1 MIILS
6 ETIILSE
13 LPRRRQKTI
22 RYELLRFSDFVK
34 HPELINHSKY
44 SSIYIDDVNLFKEN
58 FDLFL
63 KMLSANFFKRFSCH
77 DYEGLKFI
85 ENELKN
91 QANIQV
97 GLVDDF
103 QNKDRSYINI
113 DEFEKTE
120 LVIPIAYSSWNVQS
134 SNDIPIA
141 CYYSN
146 LGHYSPFG
154 IIGFSKISKEFLP
167 KLNEI
172 ISEISNNWDSYT
184 ELDKLILISNY
195 LQDRVQYV
203 DENNLSEGKK
213 GIYITDSNGIDVN
226 FNVHN
231 PEVTLLQRF
240 GVCEGIA
247 NATTLLLNNPT
258 ININARSVFGS
269 NHVWNV
275 VEIDGKF
282 YQVDNTWSITRNES
296 QYPESLKAKDF
307 TSDYLLLGS
316 KKMAELGH
324 HNAAT
329 ILPQL
334 SDDDY
339 PREKIN
345 ERQKVLSK
353 QVRFHD
359 YSQPVFKSYLK
370 VNN

>member
-1 MIILS
+1 MIL
-6 ETIILSE
+6 
-13 LPRRRQKTI
+13 LPALPPRHQKQI
-22 RYELLRFSDFVK
+22 RYELPRFSDFVK
-34 HPELINHSKY
+34 HPELIDRSKY

-63 KMLSANFFKRFSCH
+63 KMISANCFENFSCH

-91 QANIQV
+91 QVNITL

-120 LVIPIAYSSWNVQS
+120 LVIPIAYSSWNVHS

-172 ISEISNNWDSYT
+172 ISEINSNWDNYT

-203 DENNLSEGKK
+203 DENNSSEGKK

-226 FNVHN
+226 LNVHN

-247 NATTLLLNNPT
+247 NATTLLLNNPI
-258 ININARSVFGS
+258 INVNVRSVYGS
-269 NHVWNV
+269 SHVWNV
-275 VEIDGKF
+275 VEIDGNF
-282 YQVDNTWSITRNES
+282 YQVDNTWAITRNES

-316 KKMAELGH
+316 KKMTELGH

-334 SDDDY
+334 SADDY
-339 PREKIN
+339 PREMIK